1 MIMMIVSFMITP
13 FRLFCMN
20 KNFTWCIPVMKTAF
34 FIAFSTY
41 AFSTYAASSAYA
53 ASAYASTY
61 ASAYASST
69 YASMY
74 AAHHLYI

>member
-1 MIMMIVSFMITP
+1 MIMIVSFMITP

-53 ASAYASTY
+53 ASAYAFSAY

>member
-1 MIMMIVSFMITP
+1 MIMIVSFMITP